1 MLNEIT
7 SCARSKNN
15 ASKHVLVGLSGT
27 ALLFILAAMLTPKY
41 SGLVWMAAFVFIIAS
56 IYVYTRYVGAEY
68 CYGIVEG
75 VARPSF
81 TVGMKVGA
89 TARTMA
95 RLDLD
100 SITEVKVLTGKEYRA
115 YKCEKGVM
123 KYPYFPT
130 MFPDTVCLVSVR
142 SDYEKA
148 DIFIE
153 ADDSFVEA
161 LSSYAQPNFD
171 I

>member
-1 MLNEIT
+1 MLNEMT
-7 SCARSKNN
+7 CYSKSKNK
-15 ASKHVLVGLSGT
+15 ASSYVLLGLGGT
-27 ALLFILAAMLTPKY
+27 SMLFVLAAMITPKY
-41 SGLVWMAAFVFIIAS
+41 SGLVWMVAFAFIVAS

-75 VARPSF
+75 VGKPSF
-81 TVGMKVGA
+81 TVGMKVGN
-89 TARTMA
+89 TAKTVA

-100 SITEVKVLTGKEYRA
+100 SITEVRRLSGKEYRE

-130 MFPDTVCLVSVR
+130 MFPSEVYLVSVR
-142 SDYEKA
+142 SEYESA
-148 DIFIE
+148 DVFIE
-153 ADDSFVEA
+153 ADESFIEA
-161 LSSYAQPNFD
+161 LSSYAQSEFD